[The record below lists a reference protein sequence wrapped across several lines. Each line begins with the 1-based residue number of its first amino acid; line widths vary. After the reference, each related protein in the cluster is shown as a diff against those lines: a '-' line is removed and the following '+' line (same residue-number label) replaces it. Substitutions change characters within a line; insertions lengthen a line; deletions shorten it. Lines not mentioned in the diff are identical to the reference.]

1 MGSKI
6 KLVLPSDMNYLG
18 IPDVVLMELGS
29 ELDCCQRGL
38 EELGASVIEAC
49 TNAME
54 HGNKLDE
61 DHTIEV
67 LLELDERV
75 VTVTVLDDGP
85 GFDIGAWEPSD
96 ELMRVR
102 GRGIMI
108 MREFTDSLT
117 YGRSDDGR
125 FSVTLVKKLVPP
137 PEDD

>member
-1 MGSKI
+1 LGSKI
-6 KLVLPSDMNYLG
+6 KLVLPSDMNFLG

-54 HGNKLDE
+54 HGNQLDE
-61 DHTIEV
+61 DRTIEV
-67 LLELDERV
+67 NLELEDRL

-85 GFDIGAWEPSD
+85 GFDFDAWEPSN

-117 YGRSDDGR
+117 YGRHEDGR
-125 FSVTLVKKLVPP
+125 FQLTLIKKLVPP
-137 PEDD
+137 PEDE